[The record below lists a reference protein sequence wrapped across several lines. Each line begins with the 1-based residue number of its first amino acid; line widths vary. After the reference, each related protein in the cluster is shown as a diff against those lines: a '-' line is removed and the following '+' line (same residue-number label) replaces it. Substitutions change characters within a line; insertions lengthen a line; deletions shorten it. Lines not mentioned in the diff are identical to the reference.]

1 MAKAALIVIDML
13 NDFVKGALKCPR
25 AQRIIPQI
33 RKLIRAARKKGVK
46 VIYANDAHLPAVDA
60 EFDVWGAH
68 AVKGTKGAE
77 VIDELKPQKGDF
89 VIEKRR
95 YSGFFETDLDIL
107 LRELK
112 VDRVILT
119 GLHTNCCVKH
129 TAADAMFRGY
139 KIIIPEDG
147 VEAFS
152 EEDHRSG
159 LEYLK
164 KFYKA
169 SVMSTR
175 EVLEEMG

>member
-1 MAKAALIVIDML
+1 MAKTALIIIDML

-33 RKLIRAARKKGVK
+33 KMLIKTARKKEVK
-46 VIYANDAHLPAVDA
+46 IIYANDAHLPGVDA

-68 AVKGTKGAE
+68 AVKGTRGAK
-77 VIDELKPQKGDF
+77 VIGELRPKKGDF
-89 VIEKRR
+89 VVEKRR
-95 YSGFFETDLDIL
+95 YSGFFETSLDSL

-112 VDRVILT
+112 VSKVILT

-139 KIIIPEDG
+139 KIVIPEDG

-164 KFYKA
+164 KYYKA
-169 SVMSTR
+169 SVMPTR
-175 EVLEEMG
+175 EVLGVME